1 MDEWKSSANL
11 PNNPFQFGPQVVDF
25 TCQKLADSAAQK
37 HMFFEQSNFRVL
49 GHPIENGH
57 EVREM
62 KIPTSALLARNNF
75 RLAR

>member
-1 MDEWKSSANL
+1 VFD
-11 PNNPFQFGPQVVDF
+11 
-25 TCQKLADSAAQK
+25 LAQLKYFNFFAHK

-49 GHPIENGH
+49 GHPIENRH

-75 RLAR
+75 RLARDAGVGPHFVTFRSEIE